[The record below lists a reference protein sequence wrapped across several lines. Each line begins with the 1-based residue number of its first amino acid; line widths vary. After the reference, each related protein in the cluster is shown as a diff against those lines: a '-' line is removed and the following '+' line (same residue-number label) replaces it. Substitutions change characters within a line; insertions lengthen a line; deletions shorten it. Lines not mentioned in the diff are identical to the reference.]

1 MVVFH
6 NQSIK
11 GVNKEI
17 KAAHTFR
24 KRMPLGEFFDCML
37 RMVHEWSLQDAS
49 LLFSNRSQILQSKPN
64 GLKMRTD
71 GYTWFRQ
78 HSSNSNYVSINP
90 RGRLTRSEELNLGKV
105 DSIWV
110 VPSSSS
116 GMSSLKELA
125 KKRMQSRLD
134 LDSPLTFDE
143 YLELRKSCW
152 FIEER
157 GGEYYCDCPCGMKGK
172 MCKVSLSSQ
181 LY

>member
-24 KRMPLGEFFDCML
+24 KRMPLGQFFNFML
-37 RMVHEWSLQDAS
+37 RMVNEWSLQDAS

-90 RGRLTRSEELNLGKV
+90 RERKTRSEELNLGK
-105 DSIWV
+105 
-110 VPSSSS
+110 
-116 GMSSLKELA
+116 
-125 KKRMQSRLD
+125 
-134 LDSPLTFDE
+134 LT
-143 YLELRKSCW
+143 
-152 FIEER
+152 
-157 GGEYYCDCPCGMKGK
+157 
-172 MCKVSLSSQ
+172 
-181 LY
+181 LYG